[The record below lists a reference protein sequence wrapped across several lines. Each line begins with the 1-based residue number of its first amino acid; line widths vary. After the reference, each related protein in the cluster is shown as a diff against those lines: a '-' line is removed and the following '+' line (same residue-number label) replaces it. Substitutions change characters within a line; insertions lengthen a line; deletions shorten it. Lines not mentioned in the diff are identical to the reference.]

1 MSEPAP
7 GFVKHPSHQVDITA
21 TTDHVRIL
29 VNETVIADTTKPL
42 KVLESRHQ
50 PVWYLPLKDVNVDL
64 LVATEHTTYCPF
76 KGHASYWSI
85 DPAQP
90 QLENSV
96 WGYQEPYVECEPLRN
111 HVAFYTDKV
120 ALEVNGE
127 FQNRQGPG
135 WSS

>member
-7 GFVKHPSHQVDITA
+7 GFVKHPSHQVDITPA
-21 TTDHVRIL
+21 TDHVRIL
-29 VNETVIADTTKPL
+29 VDETVIADTTRPL
-42 KVLESRHQ
+42 QVLESRHH
-50 PVWYLPLKDVNVDL
+50 PVWYLPLTDVNVDL

-85 DPAQP
+85 EAGQP

-96 WGYQEPYVECEPLRN
+96 WGYQEPYEECEPLRN

-127 FQNRQGPG
+127 FQNRQEPG
-135 WSS
+135 GSS